1 MLLILLVL
9 INSLV
14 FTHQI
19 LTPFL
24 LRRLKTDVELSLPPK
39 KEVLV
44 YAPLTQKQET
54 FYKAALDR
62 TLLDIVGNKKVKIF
76 PISKQ
81 EGINRSAILMVT
93 VVLPVVLSVVVVGGL
108 VVSPVVV
115 VVVVLLGFMGIVVPV
130 VVVVFVSILAF

>member
-81 EGINRSAILMVT
+81 EGINRPAILMVT
-93 VVLPVVLSVVVVGGL
+93 VVLPVVLLVVVVGGL

-115 VVVVLLGFMGIVVPV
+115 VVVMLLGIMGIVVPV

>member
-1 MLLILLVL
+1 ML

-93 VVLPVVLSVVVVGGL
+93 VVLPVVLLVVLVGGL

-115 VVVVLLGFMGIVVPV
+115 VVVMLLGIMGIVVPV
-130 VVVVFVSILAF
+130 VVVVFVSILAC

>member
-81 EGINRSAILMVT
+81 EGINRSAIVMVT
-93 VVLPVVLSVVVVGGL
+93 VVLVLLVVVVGGL

-115 VVVVLLGFMGIVVPV
+115 VVVMLLGIMGIVVPV

>member
-81 EGINRSAILMVT
+81 EGINRSAIQMVT
-93 VVLPVVLSVVVVGGL
+93 VVLPVVLLVVVVGRL

-115 VVVVLLGFMGIVVPV
+115 VVVMLLGIMGIVVPV

>member
-115 VVVVLLGFMGIVVPV
+115 VVVVLLGIMGIVVPV

>member
-62 TLLDIVGNKKVKIF
+62 TLLDIVGNKMVKIF

-93 VVLPVVLSVVVVGGL
+93 VVLPVVLLVVLVGGL

-115 VVVVLLGFMGIVVPV
+115 VVVMLLGIMGIVVPV
-130 VVVVFVSILAF
+130 VVVVFVSILAC